1 MTARLN
7 WYAPLADVVSRGSQV
22 DPVGGLAGLAA
33 ARAEHLGQF
42 FTPLEVVRFL
52 WQVTGLANAPEPELY
67 NRRGH
72 WQIFDGAFGS
82 GRMFALADP
91 RVHALSGIEVDAAA
105 AERVIAAAQDAGF
118 VTGLHVGSMV
128 DYQLDATSRGYGR
141 ERFHVGLINPP
152 FSLHFDSPHVA
163 AWPDVACFGK
173 YGAKSSTVS
182 QKLAVAQALAWCEV
196 VAAVVPR
203 TFAESY
209 LAEVG
214 HGRDRSAEQARLR
227 YVYHLP
233 RAAFRSEGAEVETS
247 VMVWG
252 KDRSVTRPDVHEL
265 RSIPDEP
272 PRRLSLEYSHSR
284 PQLQHVDA
292 PASAPAS
299 FGRSDKLA
307 RLIDAGRLDSPLAE
321 RSAVLSHDGRRIT
334 VSASDAATYATAM
347 NYLLVQW
354 VGTTEHRRV
363 KLSQYAGQG
372 RLDVECLLAQ
382 PDPVNALH
390 EILNNLTALG
400 MTASASPSLLNYLR
414 KRARQHAI
422 DVTPFGHTALVE
434 DGGFADWLAEQ
445 TESVRVL
452 FKPGATTPEIREY
465 RVPGR
470 TEPCPACRYYGNDED
485 AEDEDDDADRKCW
498 RCKDARTVDAE
509 TLKQQCEIVTADVW
523 AADTGGERTPIV
535 VHRAERRT
543 YGRDKEERSARYWH
557 VEYTYH
563 SGHEYDASAPDLRG
577 APIYRTGHGRWSQAE
592 LIERCDFPDF
602 VPHADG
608 WTRVHEGLAAKF
620 PQRYAAALA
629 RAKRLGLDRWLWSY
643 QLADLCEVSLK
654 RGAIIAWEMGLGK
667 ARLAAALCLLGGGR
681 HNLITVETRLIKE
694 MEAEFKAIGLPAK
707 MWQTIT
713 KPEHARN
720 LRQINLISY
729 DKLKSVLPDKRRPKP
744 TAEEK
749 ADAKRSGDKLRTYDV
764 RHSFAGL
771 LRRRVHTHVCDEGHL
786 LRAPSTQ
793 QSRAVHH
800 VSAKG
805 PRYLLTGTPI
815 ANYPRDVLWLLQW
828 AMGDGTAAQVF
839 GNHYPLQRPENL
851 HDYGSAPRG
860 VDEFRERFVTL
871 RWVTNEFADNMEDGA
886 KREVPVIADVPGF
899 RKVVQHVIKRRV
911 AAEPDVEKHVK
922 IPVPTRE
929 VVPVEWDADHFA
941 YYHETARTFI
951 AWYQAEQE
959 RLAKL
964 GERDGDTK
972 SVRLIAILQQLI
984 AVYQAANY
992 PQGGVGGQPDW
1003 TGGDTSKQRRAVE
1016 IAAQWAADGHKVITY
1031 CKSPAL
1037 ARHIAVRLR
1046 ERGIDTVEFHGVIP
1060 IAKRVDAL
1068 DKRFRDG
1075 SAQVL
1080 AATKGCLQ
1088 TGYNLACASRVLH
1101 VDGEWTPSV
1110 VQQADARVLRPQ
1122 QRRDVLIRYLD
1133 LRGSIDDYQRQMVQQ
1148 KGLTMAAGLD
1158 YGAGPGPDA
1167 EFRHIDAILAQF
1179 VRDFAGLRAPVNT
1192 CELSQV
1198 AC

>member
-7 WYAPLADVVSRGSQV
+7 WYAPLADVVSRGSQI

-42 FTPLEVVRFL
+42 FTPVEVVRFV
-52 WQVTGLANAPEPELY
+52 WQVTGLANAGAPELF

-82 GRMFALADP
+82 GRMFSLADP
-91 RVHALSGIEVDAAA
+91 KLHALSGIEVDAAV
-105 AERVIAAAQDAGF
+105 AERVIAAAQAAGF

-128 DYQLDATSRGYGR
+128 DYQLADTSRGYGR

-163 AWPDVACFGK
+163 NWPDVATFGK

-203 TFAESY
+203 TFAEAY

-214 HGRDRSAEQARLR
+214 HGRDRSAEQSRLR
-227 YVYHLP
+227 FVYHLP

-252 KDRSVTRPDVHEL
+252 ESRSVSRAAVYEL
-265 RSIPDEP
+265 RALPDEP
-272 PRRLSLEYSHSR
+272 PQKLSLEFSHQR

-292 PASAPAS
+292 PASVPAQ
-299 FGRSDKLA
+299 FGRSNKLA
-307 RLIDAGRLDSPLAE
+307 RLIAAGRLDSPPSE
-321 RSAVLSHDGRRIT
+321 RAVKLSHDGRRIT
-334 VSASDAATYATAM
+334 VAASDAATYATAM
-347 NYLLVQW
+347 NYLLGSW

-382 PDPVNALH
+382 PDPVQALDDV
-390 EILNNLTALG
+390 LAGLSAAG
-400 MTASASPSLLNYLR
+400 MTATADASFRNYLR

-434 DGGFADWLAEQ
+434 DGGFADWLAAQ
-445 TESVRVL
+445 TETVRVL
-452 FKPGATTPEIREY
+452 FKPDAMTPEIREY
-465 RVPGR
+465 REPGR
-470 TEPCPACRYYGNDED
+470 TEPCPSCRYYGEGED
-485 AEDEDDDADRKCW
+485 AEEDDCERECW
-498 RCKDARTVDAE
+498 RCKGEREIAAE
-509 TLKQQCEIVTADVW
+509 TVKQLCEIVTPDVW
-523 AADTGGERTPIV
+523 AAGCGGERTPIA

-543 YGRDKEERSARYWH
+543 RGRDKEERSERHWY

-563 SGHEYDASAPDLRG
+563 AGHEYDADAPDLRG
-577 APIYRTGHGRWSQAE
+577 APIYARGHGRWSEAE
-592 LIERCDFPDF
+592 LIERCEFPDF
-602 VPHADG
+602 APLPDG
-608 WTRVHEGLAAKF
+608 WTRVHEGLAARF

-629 RAKRLGLDRWLWSY
+629 RAKRLGIDRWLWPY

-667 ARLAAALCLLGGGR
+667 ARLAAALCLLGGGK

-694 MEAEFKAIGLPAK
+694 MESEFKAIGLPRDA
-707 MWQTIT
+707 WQTIT

-749 ADAKRSGDKLRTYDV
+749 AEAKRCGDKLRTYDV
-764 RHSFAGL
+764 RHTFAGL
-771 LRRRVHTHVCDEGHL
+771 LRHRVHMHLCDEGHR
-786 LRAPSTQ
+786 LRAPLTQ

-828 AMGDGTAAQVF
+828 AMGDGTASQVY

-860 VDEFRERFVTL
+860 VDEFRDRFVTL
-871 RWVTNEFADNMEDGA
+871 RWVTNEFADKMQDGA
-886 KREVPVIADVPGF
+886 KSEVPVIADVPGF
-899 RKVVQHVIKRRV
+899 RKAVQHVIKRRV
-911 AAEPDVEKHVK
+911 AAEPDVAAHVR

-929 VVPVEWDADHFA
+929 VVPVEWDPDHFA
-941 YYHETARTFI
+941 YYHTTVETFI
-951 AWYQAEQE
+951 RWYMAEQE

-964 GERDGDTK
+964 GEREDK

-984 AVYQAANY
+984 AVFAAANY
-992 PQGGVGGQPDW
+992 PQGGVGGQPKW
-1003 TGGDTSKQRRAVE
+1003 TGGDTSKQRLAVD
-1016 IAAQWAADGHKVITY
+1016 IAAGWAAEGHKVITY
-1031 CKSPAL
+1031 CKSPRL
-1037 ARHIAVRLR
+1037 AAHIAVRLR
-1046 ERGIDTVEFHGVIP
+1046 ERGIDAVEFHGGIP
-1060 IAKRVDAL
+1060 ITKRVESL

-1075 SAQVL
+1075 KAQVL
-1080 AATKGCLQ
+1080 CATKGCLQ

-1133 LRGSIDDYQRQMVQQ
+1133 LRGSIDDYQRQMVNQ
-1148 KGLTMAAGLD
+1148 KGLTMSAGLD

-1179 VRDFAGLRAPVNT
+1179 CRDFAGLRAPIDS
-1192 CELSQV
+1192 CERSQV